1 MRVYE
6 TSSTGSGTC
15 VAKAC
20 HEAYPRLLAVNDR
33 LKSAQWL
40 RITSFRDVG
49 FVQHSTLAKASQSLN
64 FMSSMQG
71 A

>member
-1 MRVYE
+1 MQVCER
-6 TSSTGSGTC
+6 SSKCSGTC
-15 VAKAC
+15 AAEAC
-20 HEAYPRLLAVNDR
+20 YEAYPVVNDR

>member
-1 MRVYE
+1 MRRILV
-6 TSSTGSGTC
+6 
-15 VAKAC
+15 
-20 HEAYPRLLAVNDR
+20 VNDR

-40 RITSFRDVG
+40 RRTSFRDVD
-49 FVQHSTLAKASQSLN
+49 VALHSTLAKASQSLN